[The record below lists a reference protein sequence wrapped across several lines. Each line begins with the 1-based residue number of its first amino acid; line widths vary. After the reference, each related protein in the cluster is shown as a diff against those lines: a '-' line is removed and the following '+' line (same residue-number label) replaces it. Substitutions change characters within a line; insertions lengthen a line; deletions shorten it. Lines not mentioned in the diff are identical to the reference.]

1 MIQQYRFLTFLTM
14 LYMTVKLTTVVL
26 IYKIIK
32 IGPFSASSSTLIMP
46 LWFVMGDIIAE
57 VYGYKIARHIIWMA
71 IICQFIFAICCSSL
85 SMLHAPAGWM
95 HQEAYDQVLG
105 KLPRVAFASFL
116 AIVSGAFINA
126 YVVSKWKIVL
136 RGRHFWLRSLAAS
149 AVGEFVFTMIAYLTE
164 FLGVTP
170 WHTLLHLMTVSYLIK
185 LALNPVLVVPS
196 TFLALALKKSE
207 GIDAYDTDTNFNPFS
222 FSLVDSPVLH
232 YSTRAKAANNAQFN
246 EV

>member
-57 VYGYKIARHIIWMA
+57 VYGY
-71 IICQFIFAICCSSL
+71 
-85 SMLHAPAGWM
+85 
-95 HQEAYDQVLG
+95 
-105 KLPRVAFASFL
+105 
-116 AIVSGAFINA
+116 
-126 YVVSKWKIVL
+126 KIVL